1 MALSRRQFFTLA
13 GTSTAGA
20 ILLSPLQAF
29 YAKRTLAAGPYGSLQ
44 SDPRGVLDLPAGF
57 SYVRLSETG
66 QTMTDGYKVPGGH
79 DGMGAFAGANGNTIL
94 IRNHELAPTSSNGV
108 GAPNSK
114 KYDTKG
120 RGGTTTLVVSP
131 NRTLI
136 SHYGSLAGTY
146 RNCAGGPTPWGSWLS
161 CEESF
166 ETGNKKHGY
175 VFEVPSSATG
185 FVTPVALTA
194 MGRFNHEA
202 AAVDPNT
209 GYVYLTEDR
218 SDGLLYRFV
227 PNTPNNLSAGGTLYA
242 LRITTRP
249 QANTTTGFTIGQAFA
264 VDWVRIT
271 NPDPSTDTVRA
282 EGFNLGAAKFARGE
296 GIFYGNGDIYFCCT
310 SGGSAGLGQIW
321 RYTPA
326 TETLRLYIEP
336 NNGGV
341 LDFPDNIV
349 VAPNGDLFL
358 CEDGGG
364 TDFIVGITPS
374 GALYK
379 FARNALNS
387 NEFAGVCFSPDGQT
401 MFVNIQTPGITFAI
415 WGPW

>member
-1 MALSRRQFFTLA
+1 MTISRRQFFTLA
-13 GTSTAGA
+13 GTGTAGA

-44 SDPRGVLDLPAGF
+44 TDPLGVLDLPAGF

-66 QTMTDGYKVPGGH
+66 QTMTDGYQVPAGH
-79 DGMGAFAGANGNTIL
+79 DGMGAFSGTNGNTIL
-94 IRNHELAPTSSNGV
+94 IRNHELSSTSSNGLS
-108 GAPNSK
+108 APNSK

-120 RGGTTTLVVSP
+120 RGGTTTLVVSS

-136 SHYGSLAGTY
+136 SHYGTLAGTY

-185 FVTPVALTA
+185 FVTPVPLVA

-202 AAVDPNT
+202 AAVDSDT

-218 SDGLLYRFV
+218 DDGLLYRFV
-227 PNTPNNLSAGGTLYA
+227 PSTPNDLSAGGTLYA
-242 LRITTRP
+242 LRITAIP
-249 QANTTTGFTIGQAFA
+249 QANTTTGFTVGQAHA
-264 VDWVRIT
+264 VDWVVIT
-271 NPDPSTDTVRA
+271 NPDPSSDTVRTA
-282 EGFNLGAAKFARGE
+282 GFNLGAAKFARGE
-296 GIFYGNGDIYFCCT
+296 GIFYGDGDIYFCCT

-326 TETLRLYIEP
+326 TETLRLYIQP
-336 NNGGV
+336 NDANV

-364 TDFIVGITPS
+364 TDFIVGITPT

-379 FARNALNS
+379 FARNALNTS
-387 NEFAGVCFSPDGQT
+387 EFAGVCFSPDGQI
-401 MFVNIQTPGITFAI
+401 MFVNMQTPGITFAI
-415 WGPW
+415 TGPW